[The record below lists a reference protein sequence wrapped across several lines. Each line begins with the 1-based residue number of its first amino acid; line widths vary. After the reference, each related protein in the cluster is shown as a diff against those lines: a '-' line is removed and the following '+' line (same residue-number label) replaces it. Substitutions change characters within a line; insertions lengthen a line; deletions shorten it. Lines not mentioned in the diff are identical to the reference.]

1 MNFEKI
7 RRAAYTVLLI
17 IGLTLISYVFM
28 KHVFFVVLPFL
39 IAWFVAFA
47 LRPISVYLAPKMR
60 IRANIIR
67 LFLTLAI
74 TAVIIILASVS
85 IWLISR
91 ELKSLV
97 ERLRDGGV
105 IEEFISAFTSKD
117 GILIRIFGD
126 FSERV
131 ADLAYGIVT
140 SALTSFGGAISS
152 VVSLVPRALL
162 FILITVISSIYFSLD
177 LERINAAVKKL
188 LPHRAFEVAVKIKD
202 GFLNIFV
209 RYIRSYL
216 LLMGITFIEMVA
228 GLFILHAPYP
238 ILLAMVIAV
247 LDLLPVIGVGTVL
260 LPWAVWCLI
269 SGESALGIGLCVLFI
284 VHTVLREILEPK
296 ILGKNLGVHPILT
309 LIILY
314 VGYSVFGFIGLFLVP
329 VLTVLV
335 NIALGKEDSAEVA

>member
-7 RRAAYTVLLI
+7 RRATYTVLLI

-47 LRPISVYLAPKMR
+47 LRPVSMHLAPVMR
-60 IRANIIR
+60 IRPNIIR

-74 TAVIIILASVS
+74 TAVIITLASIS

-91 ELKSLV
+91 EVKSLV
-97 ERLRDGGV
+97 ARLSNGGV
-105 IEEFISAFTSKD
+105 LEDFISAFTSSD
-117 GILIRIFGD
+117 GVLNRIFGD

-131 ADLAYGIVT
+131 ADLAYNIVT
-140 SALTSFGGAISS
+140 SALSSFGGVISS
-152 VVSLVPRALL
+152 IVSLVPRALL
-162 FILITVISSIYFSLD
+162 FILITIISAIYFSLD
-177 LERINAAVKKL
+177 LERINSAVKKL
-188 LPHRAFEVAVKIKD
+188 LPKRAFETAVKIKD

-216 LLMGITFIEMVA
+216 LLMGITFVEMVI

-238 ILLAMVIAV
+238 ILLAIVIAV

-260 LPWAVWCLI
+260 LPWAVWCFI
-269 SGESALGIGLCVLFI
+269 SGNSALGIGLSVLFV
-284 VHTVLREILEPK
+284 VHTILREILEPK

-314 VGYSVFGFIGLFLVP
+314 VGYSVFGFMGLFLVP

-335 NIALGKEDSAEVA
+335 NIALDKENTTEIT